1 MKGPE
6 YERITNWIEAHGG
19 RLHALA
25 RAMTDNAAEAED
37 LLQDAWVVAV
47 QRSHVVR
54 DAAHVGPWLQ
64 RIVINL
70 ARARWRK
77 SKRRHRLLSMWL
89 PGFEGSPIDPPPAD
103 DNTSDVHRQ
112 VWQAIAQLPDLQ
124 RRVLMYR
131 IVDELSTTETATVI
145 DRAEGT
151 VKASLHRALKT
162 LKEALHSAPAPASEN
177 QDE

>member
-1 MKGPE
+1 MKGSE
-6 YERITNWIEAHGG
+6 YERITKWIEEHGG

-25 RAMTDNAAEAED
+25 KAMTDNSAEAED

-64 RIVINL
+64 RILINL

-89 PGFEGSPIDPPPAD
+89 PASDGSHTPAPD

-112 VWQAIAQLPDLQ
+112 VWQAIAQLPALQ

-162 LKEALHSAPAPASEN
+162 LKEALHSASAPASEN
-177 QDE
+177 QR